1 MILVLLSLL
10 SHFQTNTHTHTTNLD
25 FFSKAACVIQSLF
38 FNTSGSI
45 LPLVY
50 CTIIFSWWRA
60 CFWPHWLSLVLP
72 PLQFNPF
79 TWCGVKIRVRRWTI
93 ITGRWHRKLPLH
105 KADSEALIF
114 FFFFYCHG
122 FGLSGFISGS
132 RQPASATVGADQ
144 HAHMDICGSLARAHV
159 STGDGCR
166 KALESEKQMQIW
178 AIDHVHISNCQ

>member
-114 FFFFYCHG
+114 PFFF
-122 FGLSGFISGS
+122 I
-132 RQPASATVGADQ
+132 V
-144 HAHMDICGSLARAHV
+144 MDLDCQDSLADRDSLHQSQWV
-159 STGDGCR
+159 
-166 KALESEKQMQIW
+166 QINMHTWTFVGRWLVRMW
-178 AIDHVHISNCQ
+178 APGMVAGRLLNLKNKCKSGQ